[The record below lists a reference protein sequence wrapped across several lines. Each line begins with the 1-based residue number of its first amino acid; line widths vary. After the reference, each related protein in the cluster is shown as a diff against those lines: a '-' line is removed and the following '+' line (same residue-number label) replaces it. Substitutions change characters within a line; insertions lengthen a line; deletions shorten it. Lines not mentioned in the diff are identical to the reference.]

1 MTLKE
6 QIQKDRVT
14 AMKEGNKEKRLV
26 LSTLVG
32 ELDRI
37 DKNPTDAQVIKK
49 VKSLI
54 DSNIECGNES
64 ENVFLEG
71 YLPQMLSDNELE
83 TIITNYIN
91 QMSISGMSNMGK
103 VMAYLKNQ
111 YPGKYDGKTASQL
124 VKNVLS

>member
-6 QIQKDRVT
+6 QIQKDRVS

-37 DKNPTDAQVIKK
+37 DKNPTDAQVMKK

-91 QMSISGMSNMGK
+91 QMSK
-103 VMAYLKNQ
+103 V
-111 YPGKYDGKTASQL
+111 
-124 VKNVLS
+124 

>member
-6 QIQKDRVT
+6 QIQKDRIT

-26 LSTLVG
+26 LSTLIG

-54 DSNIECGNES
+54 DSNVECGNVS
-64 ENVFLEG
+64 ENQFLEG
-71 YLPQMLSDNELE
+71 YLPKTLSEQELD
-83 TIITNYIN
+83 TLIVNHIN
-91 QMSISGMSNMGK
+91 GMNLSGMNIVIGIWNYPNLY
-103 VMAYLKNQ
+103 YLINPRAAK
-111 YPGKYDGKTASQL
+111 PAKKAH
-124 VKNVLS
+124 VVL